1 MNARPFAWYDLFW
14 LVAHRDAITLLDY
27 ESALTYGSPLGWTA
41 QLRNLAL
48 NQNVFTGV
56 ARSADHGAHL
66 AGQVAF
72 TQGERAAHLRFL
84 LAQEGIEEGAL
95 LALLDLLVQQAGGMG
110 AFQVLADVP
119 ASFEDIS
126 AFRRASFRPY
136 AQQCVWR
143 MRTDGPRS
151 KPDGK
156 AGLWQGPL
164 SVGEAAVL
172 SFCQTWVP
180 PAVQSAEPR
189 VGRDGPVLV
198 LQQEGRLMALADVAR
213 GPRGTFLKVVLRPE
227 VDGVEEALQNLAE
240 RFAPRGP
247 VYIATRTYQPHL
259 ESALER
265 LGAEPGPQQTLLVK
279 YMASLESRDVREA
292 VAVFQNH
299 AVKLYPTS
307 THCDGTG
314 DGSGGPWEE
323 PRVPSEAE
331 AQRLKEHTSVAA

>member
-27 ESALTYGSPLGWTA
+27 DSALIYGPPLGWA
-41 QLRNLAL
+41 ALLRNLAL

-56 ARSADHGAHL
+56 ARSSDHGAHL

-84 LAQEGIEEGAL
+84 LAQDGIEEGAL

-119 ASFEDIS
+119 TEFEDIGS
-126 AFRRASFRPY
+126 FRRASFRPY
-136 AQQCVWR
+136 AQQRVWR
-143 MRTDGPRS
+143 MQTGGPRA

-156 AGLWQGPL
+156 AGLWEGSL
-164 SVGEAAVL
+164 SVGEGAVL
-172 SFCQTWVP
+172 SFYQTWVP
-180 PAVQSAEPR
+180 PTVQSAEPR
-189 VGRDGPVLV
+189 VGSEGPVLV
-198 LQQEGRLMALADVAR
+198 LQEEGRLLAVADVAR
-213 GPRGTFLKVVLRPE
+213 GPRGTLLKVVLRPE

-247 VYIATRTYQPHL
+247 VYMATRSYQPHL

-279 YMASLESRDVREA
+279 YMAALETRDVREA
-292 VAVFQNH
+292 VAVLQNH

-307 THCDGTG
+307 THCDGTDDRR
-314 DGSGGPWEE
+314 DGAREE
-323 PRVPSEAE
+323 PRVPSQSES
-331 AQRLKEHTSVAA
+331 QRLKEHTPVAV